1 MSVARPPARRASR
14 MLSNDSAAA
23 RTRPTLAKAASAR
36 KPAPRSRSAGSKLG
50 APLRNGAPS
59 DEAIYEKLLT
69 AIFEHRLPPGT
80 KLGEEQLAG
89 IFGVSRARI
98 RSVLP
103 RLAHEG
109 VVRLQPNRGAFVAK
123 PSVTEARDVFET
135 RRILEPAIVQKLA
148 QDRGRRG
155 DLVPLRQHVAAEAKA
170 RAARD
175 TRAVVRLSG
184 EFHILLAE
192 RSCNEMLAK
201 AMRELASL
209 TCLIIALYDKPTVPS
224 CLGEEHGLIV
234 DALAA
239 SDGER
244 AARLMIDHLNHVEH
258 NLDLTIPEEAPV
270 DLAAALR

>member
-1 MSVARPPARRASR
+1 MNVARPTGRRTARVPRSDATG
-14 MLSNDSAAA
+14 A
-23 RTRPTLAKAASAR
+23 RTRPTSARTAASG
-36 KPAPRSRSAGSKLG
+36 KPVKRSRRAEPKQG
-50 APLRNGAPS
+50 ALPANGAAG
-59 DEAIYEKLLT
+59 DDAIYEKLLA

-109 VVRLQPNRGAFVAK
+109 VVRLQPNRGAFVAR
-123 PSVTEARDVFET
+123 PSVDEARDVFET

-148 QDRGRRG
+148 QDRARRG
-155 DLVPLRQHVAAEAKA
+155 DIAPLRQHVAAEAKA
-170 RAARD
+170 RAAGD
-175 TRAVVRLSG
+175 TRSVVRLSG

-192 RSCNEMLAK
+192 RTGNEVLAK

-209 TCLIIALYDKPTVPS
+209 TCLIIALYDKPSVPS
-224 CLGEEHGLIV
+224 CLGEEHGQIV

-239 SDGER
+239 GDGTR
-244 AARLMIDHLNHVEH
+244 AARMMVEHLNHVEH
-258 NLDLTIPEEAPV
+258 NLDLTLPDEEPV
-270 DLAAALR
+270 DLAAALS

>member
-1 MSVARPPARRASR
+1 MSVARPTARRPSR
-14 MLSNDSAAA
+14 VPPSDATAA
-23 RTRPTLAKAASAR
+23 RTRPAAAKAAAGR
-36 KPAPRSRSAGSKLG
+36 KPASRSRSAESKKG
-50 APLRNGAPS
+50 APLANGAPS

-89 IFGVSRARI
+89 IFGASRSRI

-109 VVRLQPNRGAFVAK
+109 VVRLKPNRGAFVAK
-123 PSVTEARDVFET
+123 PSIAEARDVFET

-148 QDRGRRG
+148 RDGGRRG
-155 DLVPLRQHVAAEAKA
+155 DLAPLRQHVAAEARA
-170 RAARD
+170 RTADD

-192 RSCNEMLAK
+192 RSGNELLAK
-201 AMRELASL
+201 TMRELASL

-224 CLGEEHGLIV
+224 CLGEEHGQIV

-244 AARLMIDHLNHVEH
+244 AARLMVDHLNHVEH
-258 NLDLTIPEEAPV
+258 NLDLTIPEEGPV